1 MSDVTPQKFRYL
13 AVLDF
18 EATCDDQAKL
28 LPQKSSSFQSAD
40 SARNCGFFASI
51 PIVWTQV
58 LEFLRTNSLDE
69 TNTLF
74 VTCGHWDLFKMLPSQ
89 LKTSK
94 LGRAPPVLSQW
105 CNIKAALK
113 DYSGRDIRGMF
124 DMLKYFNLPLIGWYH
139 SGIDD
144 ARNIAAVARS
154 MLKFGYVFDV
164 TPEYGG
170 APFRPRILERSG
182 RGSHPYQSQGDR
194 SVSFSGDRG
203 AGSSSFD
210 REERG
215 YGQDRNTHQSRIK
228 DRSPPRRR

>member
-1 MSDVTPQKFRYL
+1 MTAVTPQKFRYL

-28 LPQKSSSFQSAD
+28 PQEIIEFPICVIDTSLAKFLIIKEFHAYVKPVHNPVLTPFCKELTGIQQETVD
-40 SARNCGFFASI
+40 SAPPFGM
-51 PIVWTQV
+51 VWAQV

-94 LGRAPPVLSQW
+94 LGGAPPVLSQW
-105 CNIKAALK
+105 CNIKVALK

-124 DMLKYFNLPLIGWYH
+124 DMLKYFNLPLIGRHH

-154 MLKFGYVFDV
+154 MLKSGYVFDV
-164 TPEYGG
+164 TP
-170 APFRPRILERSG
+170 
-182 RGSHPYQSQGDR
+182 
-194 SVSFSGDRG
+194 
-203 AGSSSFD
+203 
-210 REERG
+210 
-215 YGQDRNTHQSRIK
+215 
-228 DRSPPRRR
+228 